1 VQPRALTAV
10 LGRMK
15 RITMCALAL
24 LLTSATAFAKDGISI
39 SINSEDSR
47 TEMGSRHDP
56 RDAHLA
62 ITSRDG
68 STVLMLIDGVVALQ
82 LTDRA
87 LDGAE
92 GKTKDDMN
100 FLEELLSAGVKLAL
114 GKSVEYPIAHLSA
127 VESKNGALRF
137 VNDQNKPVFTNV
149 KVNGTDVLRNFSSA
163 DATRFVNAFRAMR
176 AR

>member
-1 VQPRALTAV
+1 MLAVALF
-10 LGRMK
+10 
-15 RITMCALAL
+15 
-24 LLTSATAFAKDGISI
+24 LTSAAAFAKDGGISI

-47 TEMGSRHDP
+47 TEMGPRHDP
-56 RDAHLA
+56 RDARLA

-92 GKTKDDMN
+92 EKTKDDKN
-100 FLEELLSAGVKLAL
+100 FLEELLTAGVKLAL
-114 GKSVEYPIAHLSA
+114 GKSVEYPVAHLSA
-127 VESKNGALRF
+127 VEYKNGVLRF

-149 KVNGTDVLRNFSSA
+149 KVNGTDVLRDFSSA
-163 DATRFVNAFRAMR
+163 DAARFVNAFRAMR